1 VVEAE
6 VEVPSAVSAEEVEV
20 EEVAVVQ
27 VALIPKHLLNQKLRL
42 I

>member
-6 VEVPSAVSAEEVEV
+6 VEVPSAVLAEVVEV

-27 VALIPKHLLNQKLRL
+27 VALIPKHLPNQKLRL